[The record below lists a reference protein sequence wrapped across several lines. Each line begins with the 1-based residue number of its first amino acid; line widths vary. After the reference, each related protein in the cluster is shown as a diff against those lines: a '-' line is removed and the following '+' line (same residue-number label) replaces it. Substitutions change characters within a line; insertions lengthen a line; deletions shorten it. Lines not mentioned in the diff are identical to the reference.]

1 MVAVVHEAS
10 GTPSFGVSHVPQ
22 GALTPTLL
30 GSGPM
35 SIPVAGRIRAGIR
48 VLTRKAEAEPLA
60 KKIYDEGVEREMSF
74 DTIEEQIVRAVPHLD
89 RPLIPKNVPFF
100 TARACDFP
108 HPETAKA
115 ILDLYGEDRGDGV
128 RRLYRF
134 PVIFP
139 ADAWQRVMPHE
150 LVTWTSSERKFW
162 SEYSPDGATRYCKTH
177 EAVPVDGASRRVIRL
192 WGGRKHVA
200 RPENGGVCD
209 PESCKEYQSRQCNVT
224 GRFIFFIPGVRS
236 LSAFDLPTNSF
247 YAMRAAIEKFQTIAF
262 MRGGRISGYLDGQGT
277 TFFISK
283 RLTEVSRIDD
293 FGQPTRV
300 SQWLIELEAPV
311 DVSSLLRPGDEPE
324 ALEMRA
330 QEAVVVLEG
339 PQATPSREAGR
350 LDDVTAKADEGRSA
364 VSAAVDVPMPASE
377 KPQPAMTKEL
387 STAPAQPPAPAP
399 AQGTHSRARTTVAE
413 KPQVSGRKAAT
424 DQESDPVAAADLSWV
439 LDAAK
444 ALGVP
449 AERYEAYAAKR
460 WGAGW
465 KLNPGGRRQAL
476 KDISAFAD
484 DANGF
489 RRKVAAEVDVFK

>member
-1 MVAVVHEAS
+1 MVAVAHEAAGS
-10 GTPSFGVSHVPQ
+10 PSFAVSQVPQ
-22 GALTPTLL
+22 GALAPTLL

-48 VLTRKAEAEPLA
+48 VLTRKAEAVPLA
-60 KKIYDEGVEREMSF
+60 KKIYDEGVERELSF
-74 DTIEEQIVRAVPHLD
+74 DTIEEQIIRAVPDLE
-89 RPLIPKNVPFF
+89 RPLVPKNVPFF

-162 SEYSPDGATRYCKTH
+162 SEYSADGATRYCKMH
-177 EAVPVDGASRRVIRL
+177 EAVPVDAGSRRVIRL

-209 PESCKEYQSRQCNVT
+209 PESCKEYQSRQCNLN
-224 GRFIFFIPGVRS
+224 GKFIFFIPGVRS

-262 MRGGRISGYLDGQGT
+262 MRGGRIGGYLDGQGT

-283 RLTEVSRIDD
+283 RLAEVSRIDD

-324 ALEMRA
+324 AIEMRA

-339 PQATPSREAGR
+339 PQVSMPVRPAPEASGADACEGNPVEKKTAEPMQRMPGAERPSKGQAKGPAPSPQ
-350 LDDVTAKADEGRSA
+350 TAKAAPPASSSRSA
-364 VSAAVDVPMPASE
+364 A
-377 KPQPAMTKEL
+377 Q
-387 STAPAQPPAPAP
+387 QPPAAARKGPGTAP
-399 AQGTHSRARTTVAE
+399 DG
-413 KPQVSGRKAAT
+413 
-424 DQESDPVAAADLSWV
+424 DAAAASELEWV
-439 LDAAK
+439 LESAK

-449 AERYEAYAAKR
+449 ADRFETYAAKR

-489 RRKVAAEVDVFK
+489 RRKIAAEVDVFK